1 MPLPFEKH
9 KFLLIDDSDIDS
21 IITSKILQLSGLPK
35 EQITI
40 RHAMPALDLLG
51 SELEIAKV
59 GPLSEDN
66 PLIVLLDIHMPEM
79 NGFTFLERFDHLP
92 AEVTDCC
99 KVFLLTS
106 SIDPTDIERA
116 NDNRYVVR
124 VLNKPLNVE
133 ELLLYFL

>member
-1 MPLPFEKH
+1 M
-9 KFLLIDDSDIDS
+9 LIDDSDIDS

-51 SELEIAKV
+51 SEHEIARI

-92 AEVTDCC
+92 TEVTDCC

-133 ELLLYFL
+133 ELLLYFS